1 VARIIFLLPYVKH
14 EITGGIKTTYR
25 HAELLAELGFD
36 AAVYQ
41 PDGLPSWFETRAKL
55 VTRITP
61 SADDILVFPESLN
74 GPLMDMMLLP
84 ARKILFCQAHY
95 YTLFNAAAPD
105 RYHELGF
112 ERIACQSKV
121 AKGFLERVL
130 RLSDIAV
137 LPCFIDTGLFY
148 PRPKLMQIAA
158 IPKKL
163 PREAAATQKIF
174 NLKYPG
180 LASTGWEIIENR
192 SERETA
198 EIFGRCA
205 VVLSLPFLESFGLV
219 PLEAMAS
226 GAIVVG
232 FTGYGGREYATSENG
247 FWFAPDHLEETAD
260 ALARAITG
268 LQAND
273 PEIVKM
279 REAGFATATR
289 YDKEQ
294 TAAALKAF
302 YGPLAA
308 EKAGTTS

>member
-1 VARIIFLLPYVKH
+1 MARIIFLLPYVKH

-36 AAVYQ
+36 AVVYQ
-41 PDGLPSWFETRAKL
+41 PDGLPSWFETRAKW
-55 VTRITP
+55 VARVSPTP
-61 SADDILVFPESLN
+61 DDILVFPESLN
-74 GPLMDMMLLP
+74 GPLMDMMKLP

-95 YTLFNAAAPD
+95 YTLFNAVAPN

-137 LPCFIDTGLFY
+137 LPCFIDAGLFY
-148 PRPKLMQIAA
+148 PRPKSMQIAT

-163 PREAAATQKIF
+163 PREAAAIQKIF
-174 NLKYPG
+174 SLKYPD
-180 LASTGWEIIENR
+180 LASTGWEILENR

-198 EIFGRCA
+198 EIFGRSA

-226 GAIVVG
+226 GALVVG
-232 FTGYGGREYATSENG
+232 FTGYGGQEYATSENG
-247 FWFAPDHLEETAD
+247 FWFSPDHLEETAD
-260 ALARAITG
+260 ALARVITG
-268 LQAND
+268 LQADN

-279 REAGFATATR
+279 RQAGLSSAAS
-289 YDKEQ
+289 YGKEQ

-308 EKAGTTS
+308 EKAGATS